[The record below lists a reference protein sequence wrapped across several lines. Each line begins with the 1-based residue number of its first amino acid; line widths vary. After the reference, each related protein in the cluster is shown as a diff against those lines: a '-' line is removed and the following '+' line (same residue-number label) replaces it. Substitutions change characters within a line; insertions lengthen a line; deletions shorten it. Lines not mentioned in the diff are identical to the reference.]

1 MKKIFQVWA
10 LAILFA
16 CGGFMGCD
24 SSKEAVDDITGKKS
38 VEQFQK
44 SKKDI
49 DNTVKKQADRFKD
62 ISDDK
67 KGDKDSEDTEDKGL

>member
-10 LAILFA
+10 LAILFFCA
-16 CGGFMGCD
+16 GFTGCD
-24 SSKEAVDDITGKKS
+24 SGKEAVDDVAGKKS

-49 DNTVKKQADRFKD
+49 GKAVQKQSERYKD
-62 ISDDK
+62 VT
-67 KGDKDSEDTEDKGL
+67 GDETGEKDSEDTE